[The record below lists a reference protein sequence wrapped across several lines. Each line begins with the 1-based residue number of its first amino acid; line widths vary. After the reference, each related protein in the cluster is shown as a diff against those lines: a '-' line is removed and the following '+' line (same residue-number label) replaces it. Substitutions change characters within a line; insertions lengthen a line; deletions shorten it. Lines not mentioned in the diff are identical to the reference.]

1 MGDLY
6 DFYGALL
13 TDRQSQII
21 EMNHIED
28 LSLGEIAQALSISR
42 QAVHDQLRRA
52 GEQLEAYERVLQL
65 QALAYRQRHCWRD
78 LTEACEEASGH
89 VPTALR
95 DRMQEALRQMSQT
108 LSSLTGGD
116 GHA

>member
-13 TDRQSQII
+13 TDRQSQIL
-21 EMNHIED
+21 EMYHIED
-28 LSLGEIAQALSISR
+28 LSLGEISQNLSISR

-52 GEQLEAYERVLQL
+52 RDQLEAYEAALALQASAEQQRRCWRVLTETWAQL
-65 QALAYRQRHCWRD
+65 STDVSEANREEMQRALQ
-78 LTEACEEASGH
+78 
-89 VPTALR
+89 
-95 DRMQEALRQMSQT
+95 QMSQT

-116 GHA
+116 GGA